1 MSRIGR
7 VPVPVPAG
15 VEVELV
21 DHRLRVRGPKGVL
34 ERTLLADMIVEVGPE
49 IVVRRPSDSRDHRAQ
64 HGLTR
69 TLIANM
75 VEGVT
80 KGYEKQLELYGVGYR
95 VTLQGP
101 RLSLQ
106 LGFSHPVEIEAP
118 EGVSFATESFVPTSE
133 NQYLAARITVSGINK
148 EVVGQVAADI
158 RASRKPEP
166 YKGKGLRY
174 RGEHVR
180 RKPGKAAQ
188 AAGT

>member
-1 MSRIGR
+1 M
-7 VPVPVPAG
+7 PVPVPAG

-34 ERTLLADMIVEVGPE
+34 ERTLLADMIVEVGKE
-49 IVVRRPSDSRDHRAQ
+49 IVVRRPSDARNHRAQ

-158 RASRKPEP
+158 RAARKPEP

>member
-118 EGVSFATESFVPTSE
+118 AGVSFATESFVPTSE

-158 RASRKPEP
+158 RAARKPEP

>member
-1 MSRIGR
+1 M
-7 VPVPVPAG
+7 PVPVPAG

-34 ERTLLADMIVEVGPE
+34 ERTLLADMIVEVGAE
-49 IVVRRPSDSRDHRAQ
+49 IVVRRPSDSRDHRAR

-118 EGVSFATESFVPTSE
+118 AGVSFATESFVPTSE

-158 RASRKPEP
+158 RAARKPEP